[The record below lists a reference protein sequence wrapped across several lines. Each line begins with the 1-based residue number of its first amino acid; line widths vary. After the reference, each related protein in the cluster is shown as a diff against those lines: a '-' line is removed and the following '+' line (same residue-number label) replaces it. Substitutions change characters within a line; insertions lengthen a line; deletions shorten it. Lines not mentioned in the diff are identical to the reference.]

1 MRVRHA
7 TKAGRGVAA
16 AAMAAGL
23 ILGLAGCGGEGKQP
37 SQDKPKAT
45 TGAPRDT
52 SSGNTQPQSEEPA
65 EPIGVLKG
73 PEGFELAITSAERD
87 AGGFLTVKGS
97 LKNTSEKGRAVPVGT
112 RGDETEVL
120 KHGNSLGG
128 ATLVDTQGKK
138 RYYVLR
144 DTDGRPLTTTG
155 LDILG
160 AGESAAVFMQF
171 PAPPA
176 ATTEVSLQL
185 PTFDPA
191 TIKLS

>member
-1 MRVRHA
+1 MSVRHA

-16 AAMAAGL
+16 VAMAAGL
-23 ILGLAGCGGEGKQP
+23 VLGLTGCGGEAQQAQ
-37 SQDKPKAT
+37 QDKPKAT
-45 TGAPRDT
+45 TAAPQKT
-52 SSGNTQPQSEEPA
+52 AGGNTQPQSEEPA
-65 EPIGVLKG
+65 EPIAVLKG
-73 PEGFELAITSAERD
+73 QDGFQLAITSADRD

-97 LKNTSEKGRAVPVGT
+97 LKNTSEKGRAIPAGT

-128 ATLVDTQGKK
+128 ATLVDLQGKK

-160 AGESAAVFMQF
+160 AGASAEVFMQF
-171 PAPPA
+171 PAPPPT
-176 ATTEVSLQL
+176 TTEVSLQL